1 MQEESVNKDT
11 IIDIS
16 PDTIHIELTPVN
28 DIINLDI
35 NTNPNQTTPNI
46 DLITEE
52 YYCQSNSPLTISENS
67 DSENDNV
74 IEYNNTFIEKN
85 GTMNHNV
92 MDGFLE
98 NVEQNSANGTNS
110 GSDDELLNVIRKER
124 IHHQVHNNNKNSF
137 RFKAYNDI
145 EKTLGKYYDNDNK
158 YSSKMDIL
166 TTFMKGQKNIYMQSK
181 YITQR
186 KLNCLMIPILVLSAG
201 MAVFSPFIQDYNW
214 SGGFISGLNIII
226 TTFVSMM
233 NYMKY
238 ETYVEMY
245 LQLANHYDKME
256 ISLEMTN
263 SQLLFIENE
272 TEKNDLVLTKLKEV
286 ELKINELK
294 EIYNILI
301 PSEVRHLFP
310 IICNLNIL
318 SLITKMENYKK
329 TLIHKF
335 KDVKNEI
342 RYILYKWKK
351 ENTVSLE
358 NNDEIKKNT
367 HMNRENPIK
376 MKEKNRLIFLYQIK
390 ENIKNELLESKK
402 IYDYVEDIFIRE
414 IKNAEYNNHLWCWC
428 IWNKK
433 TIQHDTIPAILNKQ
447 FHFIF
452 EDV

>member
-1 MQEESVNKDT
+1 MDHPTENNYENIHT

-16 PDTIHIELTPVN
+16 NDTIHIELTPVN
-28 DIINLDI
+28 DIDNLDI
-35 NTNPNQTTPNI
+35 NQIHMESIHNI
-46 DLITEE
+46 DLVVED
-52 YYCQSNSPLTISENS
+52 YYQSNSPLTISENS
-67 DSENDNV
+67 DSDNENN
-74 IEYNNTFIEKN
+74 IHFIEKN
-85 GTMNHNV
+85 EIMNNSI
-92 MDGFLE
+92 MGGFLK
-98 NVEQNSANGTNS
+98 NYDQNSVNGTNS
-110 GSDDELLNVIRKER
+110 GSDDELLSVIRKER
-124 IHHQVHNNNKNSF
+124 IHHQVHNNNKN
-137 RFKAYNDI
+137 RFKLKAYNDI

-166 TTFMKGQKNIYMQSK
+166 ITFMKGQKNIYMQSK

-186 KLNCLMIPILVLSAG
+186 KLNCLMIPILILSAG

-256 ISLEMTN
+256 ISLEMSN

-272 TEKNDLVLTKLKEV
+272 NEKNDLVLSKLKEV

-301 PSEVRHLFP
+301 PSEVRQLFP

-329 TLIHKF
+329 MLIHKF

-351 ENTVSLE
+351 ENIVSV
-358 NNDEIKKNT
+358 
-367 HMNRENPIK
+367 ENPEK
-376 MKEKNRLIFLYQIK
+376 SKEKNRLVFLYQIK

-428 IWNKK
+428 FWNKK
-433 TIQHDTIPAILNKQ
+433 TIHNDTIPAILNKH

>member
-1 MQEESVNKDT
+1 MKEEFVNKDT

-16 PDTIHIELTPVN
+16 NDTIHIELTPVN
-28 DIINLDI
+28 DIVNLDI
-35 NTNPNQTTPNI
+35 NKTPIKLFQNFE
-46 DLITEE
+46 LNTEE

-67 DSENDNV
+67 ENENKYD
-74 IEYNNTFIEKN
+74 NTFIENNRTSNKTFEGMLKN
-85 GTMNHNV
+85 Y
-92 MDGFLE
+92 D
-98 NVEQNSANGTNS
+98 QYSINGTNS
-110 GSDDELLNVIRKER
+110 GSDDEILSVIRKER
-124 IHHQVHNNNKNSF
+124 IHHQIHHNKNSF
-137 RFKAYNDI
+137 KLKVYNDI

-166 TTFMKGQKNIYMQSK
+166 ITFMKGQKNIYLQSK

-186 KLNCLMIPILVLSAG
+186 KLNGLMIPILILSAG
-201 MAVFSPFIQDYNW
+201 MAVFSPFIQHYNW

-256 ISLEMTN
+256 ISLEMSN

-272 TEKNDLVLTKLKEV
+272 NEKNDLVLSKLKEV

-301 PSEVRHLFP
+301 PSEVRQLFP

-351 ENTVSLE
+351 ENIVSV
-358 NNDEIKKNT
+358 
-367 HMNRENPIK
+367 ENPEK
-376 MKEKNRLIFLYQIK
+376 SKEKNRLVFLYQIK

-428 IWNKK
+428 FWNKK
-433 TIQHDTIPAILNKQ
+433 TIQYDTIPAILNKQ

>member
-1 MQEESVNKDT
+1 MQEETNNKDT
-11 IIDIS
+11 VIDIS
-16 PDTIHIELTPVN
+16 NDTIHIEITPVN

-35 NTNPNQTTPNI
+35 NKQPIVFNPDI
-46 DLITEE
+46 DLIHKE

-67 DSENDNV
+67 DSENDN
-74 IEYNNTFIEKN
+74 ENKYNNTFIEKN
-85 GTMNHNV
+85 GTINHIG
-92 MDGFLE
+92 MDKFLE
-98 NVEQNSANGTNS
+98 NIEQYSANGTNS
-110 GSDDELLNVIRKER
+110 GSEDEILGVIRKER
-124 IHHQVHNNNKNSF
+124 IHHQVHHNKNSF
-137 RFKAYNDI
+137 KFKAYNDI

-166 TTFMKGQKNIYMQSK
+166 ITFMKGQKNIYMQSK

-186 KLNCLMIPILVLSAG
+186 KLNGLMIPILILSAG
-201 MAVFSPFIQDYNW
+201 MAVFSPFIQHYNW

-226 TTFVSMM
+226 TTFVSLM
-233 NYMKY
+233 NYMKF
-238 ETYVEMY
+238 ETHVEMY

-256 ISLEMTN
+256 ISLEMSN

-272 TEKNDLVLTKLKEV
+272 NEKNELILSKLKEV

-301 PSEVRHLFP
+301 PSEVRHIFP

-351 ENTVSLE
+351 ENTPSFE
-358 NNDEIKKNT
+358 NSEKNIDHENIKT
-367 HMNRENPIK
+367 
-376 MKEKNRLIFLYQIK
+376 KEKNRLVFLYQIK

-414 IKNAEYNNHLWCWC
+414 IKNAEYNNQLWFWC
-428 IWNKK
+428 FWNIK
-433 TIQHDTIPAILNKQ
+433 TIHNDTIPAILNKH

-452 EDV
+452 EDM

>member
-1 MQEESVNKDT
+1 MNEEHENINT

-16 PDTIHIELTPVN
+16 NDTIHIELTPVN
-28 DIINLDI
+28 DIMNLDI
-35 NTNPNQTTPNI
+35 NQIHTETTPNI
-46 DLITEE
+46 DLVVED
-52 YYCQSNSPLTISENS
+52 YYQSNSPLTISENNDS
-67 DSENDNV
+67 DNENN
-74 IEYNNTFIEKN
+74 IHFIEKN
-85 GTMNHNV
+85 EIMNNS
-92 MDGFLE
+92 MMGGFLK
-98 NVEQNSANGTNS
+98 NYDQNSVNGTNS
-110 GSDDELLNVIRKER
+110 GSDDELLSVIRKER

-137 RFKAYNDI
+137 KLKAYNDI

-166 TTFMKGQKNIYMQSK
+166 ITFMKGHKNIYMQSK

-186 KLNCLMIPILVLSAG
+186 KLNCLMIPILILSAG

-272 TEKNDLVLTKLKEV
+272 NEKNGVVLSKLKEI

-301 PSEVRHLFP
+301 PTEVRQLFP

-351 ENTVSLE
+351 ETVSTIE
-358 NNDEIKKNT
+358 NSDKNLN
-367 HMNRENPIK
+367 HENPNK
-376 MKEKNRLIFLYQIK
+376 LKEKNRLIFLYQIK

-428 IWNKK
+428 FWNKK
-433 TIQHDTIPAILNKQ
+433 TIHNDTIPAILNKH

-452 EDV
+452 EDM

>member
-1 MQEESVNKDT
+1 MQEESVNKDI

-16 PDTIHIELTPVN
+16 NDTINIELTSVN

-35 NTNPNQTTPNI
+35 NKQPTFVSPHI
-46 DLITEE
+46 DLINQE

-67 DSENDNV
+67 DNENKYDNM
-74 IEYNNTFIEKN
+74 FIEKN
-85 GTMNHNV
+85 ETTNTTFEGIL
-92 MDGFLE
+92 DYYD
-98 NVEQNSANGTNS
+98 QNSINGTNS
-110 GSDDELLNVIRKER
+110 GSDDELLSVIRKER
-124 IHHQVHNNNKNSF
+124 IHHQLNHNNKNSF
-137 RFKAYNDI
+137 KFKAYNDI

-158 YSSKMDIL
+158 CSSKMDIL
-166 TTFMKGQKNIYMQSK
+166 ITFMKGQKNIYMQSK

-201 MAVFSPFIQDYNW
+201 MAVFSPFIQNYNW

-226 TTFVSMM
+226 TTFVSIM

-256 ISLEMTN
+256 ISLEMSN

-272 TEKNDLVLTKLKEV
+272 NEKNDLVLSKLKEV
-286 ELKINELK
+286 EIKINELK

-301 PSEVRHLFP
+301 PTEVRHIFP

-342 RYILYKWKK
+342 RYILYKWKR
-351 ENTVSLE
+351 ENTPSME
-358 NNDEIKKNT
+358 NTEKT
-367 HMNRENPIK
+367 
-376 MKEKNRLIFLYQIK
+376 KEKNRLVFLYQIK

-428 IWNKK
+428 FWNKK
-433 TIQHDTIPAILNKQ
+433 TIHNDTIPAILNKH

>member
-1 MQEESVNKDT
+1 MNEEHDNINT

-16 PDTIHIELTPVN
+16 NDTIHIELTPVN
-28 DIINLDI
+28 DIVNLDI
-35 NTNPNQTTPNI
+35 NQIHTETTPNI
-46 DLITEE
+46 DLVVED
-52 YYCQSNSPLTISENS
+52 YYQSNSPLTISENNDS
-67 DSENDNV
+67 DNENN
-74 IEYNNTFIEKN
+74 IHFIEKN
-85 GTMNHNV
+85 ETMNNS
-92 MDGFLE
+92 MMGGFLK
-98 NVEQNSANGTNS
+98 NYDKNSVNGTNS
-110 GSDDELLNVIRKER
+110 GSDDELLSVIRKER

-137 RFKAYNDI
+137 KLKAYNDI

-166 TTFMKGQKNIYMQSK
+166 ITFMKGQKNIYMQSK

-186 KLNCLMIPILVLSAG
+186 KLNCLMIPILILSAG
-201 MAVFSPFIQDYNW
+201 MAVFSPFIQHYNW

-238 ETYVEMY
+238 ETCVEMY

-272 TEKNDLVLTKLKEV
+272 NENEKNGLVLSKLKEV

-301 PSEVRHLFP
+301 PTEVRQLFP

-351 ENTVSLE
+351 ENIVSV
-358 NNDEIKKNT
+358 
-367 HMNRENPIK
+367 ENPHK
-376 MKEKNRLIFLYQIK
+376 LKEKNRLIFLYQIK

-428 IWNKK
+428 FWNKK
-433 TIQHDTIPAILNKQ
+433 TIHNDTIPAILNKH

>member
-1 MQEESVNKDT
+1 MDHPTENNYENIHT

-16 PDTIHIELTPVN
+16 NDTIHIELTPVN
-28 DIINLDI
+28 DIDNLDI
-35 NTNPNQTTPNI
+35 NQIHMESIHNI
-46 DLITEE
+46 DLVVED
-52 YYCQSNSPLTISENS
+52 YYQSNSPLTISENS
-67 DSENDNV
+67 DSDNENN
-74 IEYNNTFIEKN
+74 IHFIEKN
-85 GTMNHNV
+85 EIMNNSI
-92 MDGFLE
+92 MGGFLK
-98 NVEQNSANGTNS
+98 NYDQNSVNGTNS
-110 GSDDELLNVIRKER
+110 GSDDELLSVIRKER

-137 RFKAYNDI
+137 KLKAYNDI

-166 TTFMKGQKNIYMQSK
+166 ITFMKGQKNIYMQSK

-186 KLNCLMIPILVLSAG
+186 KLNGLMIPILILSAG

-256 ISLEMTN
+256 ISLEMSN

-272 TEKNDLVLTKLKEV
+272 NEKNDLVLSKLKEV

-301 PSEVRHLFP
+301 PSEVRQLFP

-329 TLIHKF
+329 MLIHKF

-351 ENTVSLE
+351 ENIVSV
-358 NNDEIKKNT
+358 
-367 HMNRENPIK
+367 ENPEK
-376 MKEKNRLIFLYQIK
+376 SKEKNRLVFLYQIK

-428 IWNKK
+428 FWNKK
-433 TIQHDTIPAILNKQ
+433 TIHNDTIPAILNKH

>member
-1 MQEESVNKDT
+1 MNEDFGNNDT

-16 PDTIHIELTPVN
+16 NDTIHIELTPVN
-28 DIINLDI
+28 DIVNLDI
-35 NTNPNQTTPNI
+35 NTTPKKTTPMI
-46 DLITEE
+46 DIVVEE
-52 YYCQSNSPLTISENS
+52 YYQSNSPLTISENS
-67 DSENDNV
+67 DSDNENN
-74 IEYNNTFIEKN
+74 IHFIEKN
-85 GTMNHNV
+85 EPMNNSI
-92 MDGFLE
+92 MDRFLE
-98 NVEQNSANGTNS
+98 NVKLHSMNDTNS
-110 GSDDELLNVIRKER
+110 GSDDELLSVIRKER
-124 IHHQVHNNNKNSF
+124 IHHQVHNNNNKNSF
-137 RFKAYNDI
+137 RLKAYNDI

-166 TTFMKGQKNIYMQSK
+166 ITFMKGQKNIYMQSK

-186 KLNCLMIPILVLSAG
+186 KLNCLMIPILILSAG
-201 MAVFSPFIQDYNW
+201 MAVFSPFIQNYNW

-272 TEKNDLVLTKLKEV
+272 NEKNDLVLSKLKEV

-301 PSEVRHLFP
+301 PSEVRHIFP

-351 ENTVSLE
+351 ENTAS
-358 NNDEIKKNT
+358 I
-367 HMNRENPIK
+367 ENPDK
-376 MKEKNRLIFLYQIK
+376 LKEKNRLVFLYQIK

-414 IKNAEYNNHLWCWC
+414 IKNAEYNNNLSCWC
-428 IWNKK
+428 YWKKK
-433 TIQHDTIPAILNKQ
+433 TIHNDTIPSILNKH

>member
-16 PDTIHIELTPVN
+16 NDTINIELTSVN

-35 NTNPNQTTPNI
+35 NKQPTFLSPHI
-46 DLITEE
+46 DLINQE

-67 DSENDNV
+67 DNENKYDNM
-74 IEYNNTFIEKN
+74 FIEKN
-85 GTMNHNV
+85 ETTNPTFEGIL
-92 MDGFLE
+92 DYYD
-98 NVEQNSANGTNS
+98 QNSMNGTNS
-110 GSDDELLNVIRKER
+110 GSDDELLSVIRKER
-124 IHHQVHNNNKNSF
+124 IHHQVHHNNKNSF
-137 RFKAYNDI
+137 KFKAYNDI

-158 YSSKMDIL
+158 CSSKMDIL
-166 TTFMKGQKNIYMQSK
+166 ITFMKGQKNIYMQSK

-201 MAVFSPFIQDYNW
+201 MAVFSPFIQNYNW

-226 TTFVSMM
+226 TTFVSIM

-256 ISLEMTN
+256 ISLEMSN

-272 TEKNDLVLTKLKEV
+272 NEKNDLVLSKLKEV
-286 ELKINELK
+286 EIKINELK

-301 PSEVRHLFP
+301 PTEVRHIFP

-342 RYILYKWKK
+342 RYILYKWK
-351 ENTVSLE
+351 T
-358 NNDEIKKNT
+358 
-367 HMNRENPIK
+367 
-376 MKEKNRLIFLYQIK
+376 F
-390 ENIKNELLESKK
+390 
-402 IYDYVEDIFIRE
+402 
-414 IKNAEYNNHLWCWC
+414 YNL
-428 IWNKK
+428 
-433 TIQHDTIPAILNKQ
+433 
-447 FHFIF
+447 F
-452 EDV
+452 

>member
-1 MQEESVNKDT
+1 MDHPTENNYENIHT

-16 PDTIHIELTPVN
+16 NDTIHIELTPVN
-28 DIINLDI
+28 DIDNLDI
-35 NTNPNQTTPNI
+35 NQIHMESIHNI
-46 DLITEE
+46 DLVVED
-52 YYCQSNSPLTISENS
+52 YYQSNSPLTISENS
-67 DSENDNV
+67 DSDNENN
-74 IEYNNTFIEKN
+74 IHFIEKN
-85 GTMNHNV
+85 EIMNNSI
-92 MDGFLE
+92 MGGFLK
-98 NVEQNSANGTNS
+98 NYDQNSVNGTNS
-110 GSDDELLNVIRKER
+110 GSDDELLSVIRKER

-137 RFKAYNDI
+137 KLKAYNDI

-166 TTFMKGQKNIYMQSK
+166 ITFMKGQKNIYMQSK

-186 KLNCLMIPILVLSAG
+186 KLNCLMIPILILSAG

-256 ISLEMTN
+256 ISLEMSN

-272 TEKNDLVLTKLKEV
+272 NEKNDLVLSKLKEV

-301 PSEVRHLFP
+301 PSDVRQLFP

-329 TLIHKF
+329 MLIHKF

-351 ENTVSLE
+351 ENIVSV
-358 NNDEIKKNT
+358 
-367 HMNRENPIK
+367 ENPEK
-376 MKEKNRLIFLYQIK
+376 SKEKNRLVFLYQIK

-428 IWNKK
+428 FWNKK
-433 TIQHDTIPAILNKQ
+433 TIHNDTIPAILNKH

>member
-1 MQEESVNKDT
+1 MNEDFGNNDT

-16 PDTIHIELTPVN
+16 NDTIHIELTPVN
-28 DIINLDI
+28 DIVNLDI
-35 NTNPNQTTPNI
+35 NTTPKKTTPMI
-46 DLITEE
+46 DIVVEE
-52 YYCQSNSPLTISENS
+52 YYQSNSPLTISENS
-67 DSENDNV
+67 DSDNENN
-74 IEYNNTFIEKN
+74 IHFIEKN
-85 GTMNHNV
+85 EPMNNSI
-92 MDGFLE
+92 MDRFLE
-98 NVEQNSANGTNS
+98 NVELHSMNGTNS
-110 GSDDELLNVIRKER
+110 GSDDELLSVIRKER

-137 RFKAYNDI
+137 RLKAYNDI

-166 TTFMKGQKNIYMQSK
+166 ITFMKGQKNIYMQSK

-186 KLNCLMIPILVLSAG
+186 KLNGLMIPILILSAG

-272 TEKNDLVLTKLKEV
+272 NEKNGLVLSKLKEV

-342 RYILYKWKK
+342 RYILYKWK
-351 ENTVSLE
+351 
-358 NNDEIKKNT
+358 
-367 HMNRENPIK
+367 RENIVSVENPEK
-376 MKEKNRLIFLYQIK
+376 SKEKNRLIFLYQIK

-428 IWNKK
+428 FWNKK
-433 TIQHDTIPAILNKQ
+433 TIHHHTIPTILIKH

>member
-1 MQEESVNKDT
+1 MKEDFDNKDT

-16 PDTIHIELTPVN
+16 NDTIHIELTPVN
-28 DIINLDI
+28 DIVNLDI
-35 NTNPNQTTPNI
+35 NKQPDKKPVFSTPNI
-46 DLITEE
+46 DVIAEE
-52 YYCQSNSPLTISENS
+52 YYQSNSPLTISENS
-67 DSENDNV
+67 DNDDD
-74 IEYNNTFIEKN
+74 FEKN
-85 GTMNHNV
+85 GRMHHSA

-98 NVEQNSANGTNS
+98 NVEQNSVNGTNS

-124 IHHQVHNNNKNSF
+124 IHHQVHHNKNSF
-137 RFKAYNDI
+137 RLKAYNDI

-201 MAVFSPFIQDYNW
+201 MAVFSPFIQNYNW

-226 TTFVSMM
+226 TTFVSLM

-272 TEKNDLVLTKLKEV
+272 TEKNDLVLSKLKEV

-301 PSEVRHLFP
+301 PTEVRHIFP

-351 ENTVSLE
+351 ENAPSIE
-358 NNDEIKKNT
+358 NTEKT
-367 HMNRENPIK
+367 
-376 MKEKNRLIFLYQIK
+376 KEKNRLVFLYQIK
-390 ENIKNELLESKK
+390 DNIKNELLESKK
-402 IYDYVEDIFIRE
+402 IYDYVEDIFVRE

-428 IWNKK
+428 FWDKK
-433 TIQHDTIPAILNKQ
+433 TIHNDTIPAILIRH

>member
-1 MQEESVNKDT
+1 MKQDFDNRDT

-16 PDTIHIELTPVN
+16 NDTIHIELTPVN

-35 NTNPNQTTPNI
+35 NTQPDKKPVFSSPNI
-46 DLITEE
+46 DLIAEE
-52 YYCQSNSPLTISENS
+52 YYQSNSPLTISENS
-67 DSENDNV
+67 ENDYDDFEKNRTMN
-74 IEYNNTFIEKN
+74 NNT
-85 GTMNHNV
+85 
-92 MDGFLE
+92 MDGFLD
-98 NVEQNSANGTNS
+98 NVDQYSANGTNS
-110 GSDDELLNVIRKER
+110 GSEDELLNVIRKER

-137 RFKAYNDI
+137 KFKAYNDI

-186 KLNCLMIPILVLSAG
+186 KLNCLMFPVLILSAG
-201 MAVFSPFIQDYNW
+201 MAVFSPFIQHYNW

-256 ISLEMTN
+256 ISLEMSN

-272 TEKNDLVLTKLKEV
+272 NEKNELVLSKLKEV

-301 PSEVRHLFP
+301 PSEVRRIFP

-351 ENTVSLE
+351 ENTVSV
-358 NNDEIKKNT
+358 
-367 HMNRENPIK
+367 ENPDK
-376 MKEKNRLIFLYQIK
+376 LKEKNRLIFLYQIK

-428 IWNKK
+428 FWNKK
-433 TIQHDTIPAILNKQ
+433 TIHNDTIPAILIRH

>member
-1 MQEESVNKDT
+1 MSGKFGNRDT

-16 PDTIHIELTPVN
+16 NDTIHIELAPVN
-28 DIINLDI
+28 DIVNLDI
-35 NTNPNQTTPNI
+35 NNKHIESTPNF
-46 DLITEE
+46 DVVVEE
-52 YYCQSNSPLTISENS
+52 YYQTNSPLTISENS
-67 DSENDNV
+67 ENENDHH
-74 IEYNNTFIEKN
+74 FIEKN
-85 GTMNHNV
+85 GTTNNTFEGIL
-92 MDGFLE
+92 DYYD
-98 NVEQNSANGTNS
+98 QNSVNGTNS
-110 GSDDELLNVIRKER
+110 GSDDELLGIIRKER

-137 RFKAYNDI
+137 KFKAYNDI

-166 TTFMKGQKNIYMQSK
+166 ITFMKGQKNIYMHSK

-186 KLNCLMIPILVLSAG
+186 KLNGLMIPILILSAG
-201 MAVFSPFIQDYNW
+201 MALFSPFIQDYIW

-272 TEKNDLVLTKLKEV
+272 NEKNGLVLSKLKEV

-301 PSEVRHLFP
+301 PTEVRRIFP

-342 RYILYKWKK
+342 RYILYKWK
-351 ENTVSLE
+351 
-358 NNDEIKKNT
+358 
-367 HMNRENPIK
+367 RENIVSIENPEK
-376 MKEKNRLIFLYQIK
+376 SKEKNRLIFLYQIK

-428 IWNKK
+428 FWNKK
-433 TIQHDTIPAILNKQ
+433 TIHHDTIPTILIKH

>member
-1 MQEESVNKDT
+1 MDHPTENNYENIHT

-16 PDTIHIELTPVN
+16 NDTIHIELTPVN
-28 DIINLDI
+28 DIDNLDI
-35 NTNPNQTTPNI
+35 NQIHMESIHNI
-46 DLITEE
+46 DLVVED
-52 YYCQSNSPLTISENS
+52 YYQSNSPLTISENS
-67 DSENDNV
+67 DSDNENN
-74 IEYNNTFIEKN
+74 IHFIEKN
-85 GTMNHNV
+85 EIMNNSI
-92 MDGFLE
+92 MGGFLK
-98 NVEQNSANGTNS
+98 NYDQNSVNGTNS
-110 GSDDELLNVIRKER
+110 GSDDELLSVIRKER

-137 RFKAYNDI
+137 KLKAYNDI

-166 TTFMKGQKNIYMQSK
+166 ITFMKGQKNIYMQSK

-186 KLNCLMIPILVLSAG
+186 KLNCLMIPILILSAG

-256 ISLEMTN
+256 ISLEMSN

-272 TEKNDLVLTKLKEV
+272 NEKNDLVLSKLKEV

-301 PSEVRHLFP
+301 PSEVRQLFP

-351 ENTVSLE
+351 ENIVSV
-358 NNDEIKKNT
+358 
-367 HMNRENPIK
+367 ENPEK
-376 MKEKNRLIFLYQIK
+376 SKEKNRLVFLYQIK

-428 IWNKK
+428 FWNKK
-433 TIQHDTIPAILNKQ
+433 TIHNDTIPAILNKH

>member
-1 MQEESVNKDT
+1 MNEDFGNNDT

-16 PDTIHIELTPVN
+16 NDTIHIELTPVN
-28 DIINLDI
+28 DIVNLDI
-35 NTNPNQTTPNI
+35 NTTPKKTTPMI
-46 DLITEE
+46 DIVVEE
-52 YYCQSNSPLTISENS
+52 YYQSNSPLTISENS
-67 DSENDNV
+67 DSDNENN
-74 IEYNNTFIEKN
+74 IHFIEKN
-85 GTMNHNV
+85 EPMNNSI
-92 MDGFLE
+92 MDRFLE
-98 NVEQNSANGTNS
+98 NVKLHSMNDTNS
-110 GSDDELLNVIRKER
+110 GSDDELLSVIRKER
-124 IHHQVHNNNKNSF
+124 IHHQVHNNNNKNSF
-137 RFKAYNDI
+137 RLKAYNDI

-166 TTFMKGQKNIYMQSK
+166 ITFMKGQKNVYMQSK

-186 KLNCLMIPILVLSAG
+186 KLNCLMIPILILSAG
-201 MAVFSPFIQDYNW
+201 MAVFSPFIQNYNW

-272 TEKNDLVLTKLKEV
+272 NEKNDLVLSKLKEV

-301 PSEVRHLFP
+301 PSEVRHIFP

-351 ENTVSLE
+351 ENTAS
-358 NNDEIKKNT
+358 I
-367 HMNRENPIK
+367 ENPDK
-376 MKEKNRLIFLYQIK
+376 LKEKNRLVFLYQIK

-414 IKNAEYNNHLWCWC
+414 IKNAEYNNNLWCWC
-428 IWNKK
+428 FWNKK
-433 TIQHDTIPAILNKQ
+433 TIHNDTIPSILNKH

>member
-1 MQEESVNKDT
+1 MDHPTENNYENIHT

-16 PDTIHIELTPVN
+16 NDTIHIELTPVN
-28 DIINLDI
+28 DIDNLDI
-35 NTNPNQTTPNI
+35 NQIHMESIHNI
-46 DLITEE
+46 DLVVED
-52 YYCQSNSPLTISENS
+52 YYQSNSPLTISENS
-67 DSENDNV
+67 DSDNENN
-74 IEYNNTFIEKN
+74 IHFIEKN
-85 GTMNHNV
+85 EIMNNSI
-92 MDGFLE
+92 MGGFLK
-98 NVEQNSANGTNS
+98 NYDQNSVNGTNS
-110 GSDDELLNVIRKER
+110 GSDDELLSVIRKER

-137 RFKAYNDI
+137 KLKAYNDI

-166 TTFMKGQKNIYMQSK
+166 ITFMKGQKNIYMQSK

-186 KLNCLMIPILVLSAG
+186 KLNCLMIPILILSAG

-256 ISLEMTN
+256 ISLEMSN

-272 TEKNDLVLTKLKEV
+272 NEKNDLVLSKLKEV

-301 PSEVRHLFP
+301 PSEVRQLFP

-329 TLIHKF
+329 MLIHKF

-351 ENTVSLE
+351 ENIVSV
-358 NNDEIKKNT
+358 
-367 HMNRENPIK
+367 ENPEK
-376 MKEKNRLIFLYQIK
+376 SKEKNRLVFLYQIK

-428 IWNKK
+428 FWNKK
-433 TIQHDTIPAILNKQ
+433 TIHNDTIPAILNKH

>member
-1 MQEESVNKDT
+1 MKEEFVNKDT

-16 PDTIHIELTPVN
+16 NDTIHIELTPVN
-28 DIINLDI
+28 DIVNLDI
-35 NTNPNQTTPNI
+35 NKTPIKLFQNFE
-46 DLITEE
+46 LNTEE

-67 DSENDNV
+67 ENENKYD
-74 IEYNNTFIEKN
+74 NTFIENNRTSNKTFE
-85 GTMNHNV
+85 GM
-92 MDGFLE
+92 LE
-98 NVEQNSANGTNS
+98 NYDQYSINGTNS
-110 GSDDELLNVIRKER
+110 GSDDEILSVIRKER
-124 IHHQVHNNNKNSF
+124 IHHQIHHNKNSF
-137 RFKAYNDI
+137 KLKAYNDI

-166 TTFMKGQKNIYMQSK
+166 IIFMKGHKNIYLQSK

-186 KLNCLMIPILVLSAG
+186 KLNGLMIPILILSAG

-256 ISLEMTN
+256 ISLEMSN

-272 TEKNDLVLTKLKEV
+272 NEKNDLVLSKLKEV

-301 PSEVRHLFP
+301 PTEVRRIFP

-351 ENTVSLE
+351 ENIVSV
-358 NNDEIKKNT
+358 
-367 HMNRENPIK
+367 ENPEK
-376 MKEKNRLIFLYQIK
+376 SKEKNRLVFLYQIK

-414 IKNAEYNNHLWCWC
+414 IKNAEYNNHLWFWC
-428 IWNKK
+428 FWNKK